1 MVWYFNDTL
10 VYSTIYNLPL
20 PTLPPGSIFQL
31 PGPTFPPALKSQ
43 FSPRNSPFRPSTVVV
58 RWADSA
64 YVEGSSGTNFCPAG
78 SEQISS
84 EASCKAAAAS
94 ALNTYYEVTV
104 NNSESPRGCY
114 GARGNPDMWCGVP
127 HTPNCTLVYFNL
139 HATGSG
145 STDEHHPDGSYFP
158 VCLRTGQWW

>member
-1 MVWYFNDTL
+1 MVKLPSFFIPVCKSRWLHIPTFRPNL
-10 VYSTIYNLPL
+10 SACLFKLPIISTEHAC
-20 PTLPPGSIFQL
+20 LPP
-31 PGPTFPPALKSQ
+31 
-43 FSPRNSPFRPSTVVV
+43 PSTVSV
-58 RWADSA
+58 RLADSA
-64 YVEGSSGTNFCPAG
+64 RTGKYVEGSSGTNFCPAG